1 MSKSKDRKVEELD
14 NYILEA
20 IDNIRADRA
29 MTATLL
35 ADLMKQMN
43 NQASLS
49 THESAGATAA
59 KYVETLQRSNEQ
71 MVKLAN
77 LLQKREESENRD
89 NLEDLDQDALFDL
102 LDESE
107 KQDEE

>member
-1 MSKSKDRKVEELD
+1 MSKEKDRKVEDLD
-14 NYILEA
+14 KYILEA

-43 NQASLS
+43 SQASLS
-49 THESAGATAA
+49 THEAAGTTAA
-59 KYVETLQRSNEQ
+59 KYVETLQRSNDQ

-77 LLQKREESENRD
+77 LLQKREEAVNKD
-89 NLEDLDQDALFDL
+89 NMEDLDQDALFDL

-107 KQDEE
+107 KEDE

>member
-1 MSKSKDRKVEELD
+1 MSKKKDRKVEELD
-14 NYILEA
+14 SYILEA

-43 NQASLS
+43 TQASLS
-49 THESAGATAA
+49 THESAGQTAA
-59 KYVETLQRSNEQ
+59 KYVETLQRSNDQ

-77 LLQKREESENRD
+77 LLQKREESENKD
-89 NLEDLDQDALFDL
+89 AMEDLDQDALFDL
-102 LDESE
+102 LDVSE
-107 KQDEE
+107 QQDEK